1 MAKYIDA
8 ERLKAEIERRKQS
21 LRAGICSDDAFT
33 KEQKKEMLVASEE
46 IDRFNSIV
54 TSLQQE
60 QPETKKMEGFIKGL
74 CTAGANYQEGYFD
87 GYSAA
92 EKKIY
97 KDLKDKMEKYHAS
110 RVDYGVHIE
119 HEPTD
124 HHNRKVLLCDL
135 DGTLIVTKSGKTFPV
150 DENDW
155 QFKDGVKE
163 AIQNY
168 NPRYIFIVTNQGG
181 IEKGYV
187 GESSF
192 FQKFKTIIENI
203 RTWGDYIV
211 DGVYCTS
218 TDKNSWFRKPN
229 VGMIDYFRNDWTQR
243 YNFNNEDAL
252 MIGDMETD
260 QECAKNAGIS
270 YLDVEEFIRLN
281 KEVSDNVDK
290 LRAIST
296 LAEED
301 WFKISEEWEKEDKQT
316 EKDCNE
322 LKNVHDLKILPEY
335 FQAVKSGEKTFEI
348 RFNDRNFQ
356 KGDMLHLREWDGNG
370 YTGES
375 IFVEVT
381 YILNDPGFCKDGYVI
396 MAIIKK
402 EDKKSATLRDEL
414 IESSWALSYE
424 IDRCITDLLL
434 ARFDKDDQH
443 EREELSRMESLMVQ
457 TQQHLSCITDYLE
470 REDKE

>member
-1 MAKYIDA
+1 M
-8 ERLKAEIERRKQS
+8 REI
-21 LRAGICSDDAFT
+21 
-33 KEQKKEMLVASEE
+33 
-46 IDRFNSIV
+46 
-54 TSLQQE
+54 
-60 QPETKKMEGFIKGL
+60 
-74 CTAGANYQEGYFD
+74 
-87 GYSAA
+87 
-92 EKKIY
+92 
-97 KDLKDKMEKYHAS
+97 
-110 RVDYGVHIE
+110 DYGVHIE
-119 HEPTD
+119 HKSTD
-124 HHNRKVLLCDL
+124 YSNHKVLLCDL

-203 RTWGDYIV
+203 RTWGDYVV

-296 LAEED
+296 PADED
-301 WFKISEEWEKEDKQT
+301 WFKVAEEWE
-316 EKDCNE
+316 
-322 LKNVHDLKILPEY
+322 
-335 FQAVKSGEKTFEI
+335 
-348 RFNDRNFQ
+348 
-356 KGDMLHLREWDGNG
+356 
-370 YTGES
+370 
-375 IFVEVT
+375 
-381 YILNDPGFCKDGYVI
+381 
-396 MAIIKK
+396 K

-414 IESSWALSYE
+414 IESSRALYYD
-424 IDRCITDLLL
+424 IDRCITDLLM
-434 ARFDKDDQH
+434 ARFDKDEQH
-443 EREELSRMESLMVQ
+443 ERKALSRMESLMVD
-457 TQQHLSCITDYLE
+457 TQQQLCCITDYLE
-470 REDKE
+470 KEDKQ